1 MSGNRKEKN
10 CVEKLFPITSNF
22 WQLFIYVSR
31 RPLSHYE
38 YAGKFFIHRKQKAPF
53 SVFKILSRT
62 WTYEIY
68 MGTFLQ
74 VHLNDEDPNLQ
85 ELLQA
90 GRGGILMED
99 FVKYSLDMKL
109 LDVQVFESM
118 TWKKFQW

>member
-1 MSGNRKEKN
+1 
-10 CVEKLFPITSNF
+10 
-22 WQLFIYVSR
+22 
-31 RPLSHYE
+31 
-38 YAGKFFIHRKQKAPF
+38 
-53 SVFKILSRT
+53 
-62 WTYEIY
+62 

-109 LDVQVFESM
+109 LDVQVCESTTEKIPVIIPFDM
-118 TWKKFQW
+118 TRSTPYTSSLIKN

>member
-1 MSGNRKEKN
+1 MRYGRWVFARGLSK
-10 CVEKLFPITSNF
+10 F
-22 WQLFIYVSR
+22 R
-31 RPLSHYE
+31 RQ
-38 YAGKFFIHRKQKAPF
+38 G
-53 SVFKILSRT
+53 KILQSMHAPQQ
-62 WTYEIY
+62 IY

-74 VHLNDEDPNLQ
+74 VHLNEEDPNLQ

>member
-1 MSGNRKEKN
+1 
-10 CVEKLFPITSNF
+10 
-22 WQLFIYVSR
+22 
-31 RPLSHYE
+31 
-38 YAGKFFIHRKQKAPF
+38 
-53 SVFKILSRT
+53 
-62 WTYEIY
+62 

-118 TWKKFQW
+118 TRKKFQ

>member
-1 MSGNRKEKN
+1 
-10 CVEKLFPITSNF
+10 
-22 WQLFIYVSR
+22 
-31 RPLSHYE
+31 
-38 YAGKFFIHRKQKAPF
+38 
-53 SVFKILSRT
+53 
-62 WTYEIY
+62 

-109 LDVQVFESM
+109 LDVQVCESTTEKIPVIIPFDMTRSTPYTSSLIKNWKFE
-118 TWKKFQW
+118 KY